1 MMTFP
6 AEWKNKN
13 VPNHQPYLYIYVCVR
28 LDISLIWRKTT
39 PEKPRIYI
47 QSEDPTAGNYG
58 NWGKTLGKTRS
69 KRTADEE
76 DTTFRK
82 ENHQK
87 SSTRGA

>member
-1 MMTFP
+1 MC
-6 AEWKNKN
+6 
-13 VPNHQPYLYIYVCVR
+13 VCAR

-39 PEKPRIYI
+39 PVNPGIHI
-47 QSEDPTAGNYG
+47 QSEIPTTGNYR
-58 NWGKTLGKTRS
+58 NWGKTFGKTRS